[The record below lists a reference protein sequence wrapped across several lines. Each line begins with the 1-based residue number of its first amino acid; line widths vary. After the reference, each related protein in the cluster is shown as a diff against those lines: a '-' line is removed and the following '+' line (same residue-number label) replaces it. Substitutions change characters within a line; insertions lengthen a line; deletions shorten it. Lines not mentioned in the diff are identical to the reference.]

1 MAGSSSA
8 EKRLVLVTM
17 GMDHHPFQ
25 RLVDWSDAWLDTAAP
40 DVEGLIQC
48 GPARCPHP
56 ERSIDFLDFPELE
69 ARIAAAR
76 VIACHAG
83 PGSIMMARWIG
94 HRPVV
99 VPRLAELGEVVDNHQ
114 VTFARQLAA
123 QGEVLLAESEAAFR
137 EAMDSALA
145 GPGPARSGADPL
157 AMSEPIR
164 KFDELV
170 AEIVRT
176 PRARAR

>member
-1 MAGSSSA
+1 M
-8 EKRLVLVTM
+8 LVTM

-25 RLVDWSDAWLDTAAP
+25 RLVDWSDAWLQDAP
-40 DVEGLIQC
+40 SDVEGLIQC

-56 ERSIDFLDFPELE
+56 ERSVDFLDFPELE
-69 ARIAAAR
+69 ARMAGAR
-76 VIACHAG
+76 AIACHAG
-83 PGSIMMARWIG
+83 PGSIMMARWVG

-123 QGEVLLAESEAAFR
+123 QGEVLLAETEADFR
-137 EAMDSALA
+137 AAMDTALA
-145 GPGPARSGADPL
+145 SPAPVGSSADPL

-164 KFDELV
+164 RFDELV
-170 AEIVRT
+170 AELVRA
-176 PRARAR
+176 PRGGGR

>member
-1 MAGSSSA
+1 MAASSSGPRFDFTTWRRISA
-8 EKRLVLVTM
+8 SRSGDQAGRFNFFLM
-17 GMDHHPFQ
+17 WPI
-25 RLVDWSDAWLDTAAP
+25 STA
-40 DVEGLIQC
+40 
-48 GPARCPHP
+48 HP
-56 ERSIDFLDFPELE
+56 ERSVDFLDFPELE
-69 ARIAAAR
+69 ARMASAR

-137 EAMDSALA
+137 EAMDTALA
-145 GPGPARSGADPL
+145 SAGPARSSADPL

-164 KFDELV
+164 RFDELI
-170 AEIVRT
+170 ADLVRT

>member
-1 MAGSSSA
+1 M
-8 EKRLVLVTM
+8 LVTM

-25 RLVDWSDAWLDTAAP
+25 RLVDWSDAWLDGPPAE
-40 DVEGLIQC
+40 VEGPIPF
-48 GPARCPHP
+48 GPGPRAHP
-56 ERSIDFLDFPELE
+56 EPYHRLLQFPELE
-69 ARIAAAR
+69 ARMAAAR

-123 QGEVLLAESEAAFR
+123 QGEILLAESEAAFR
-137 EAMDSALA
+137 EAMDAALA
-145 GPGPARSGADPL
+145 SPDRVRSDADPL
-157 AMSEPIR
+157 AMSEPLR
-164 KFDELV
+164 RFDQLVGELV
-170 AEIVRT
+170 RS